1 LTVNNLKWFT
11 GLTAIDILKYSKKWF
26 LLRGHGLFHDYYI
39 NKNAADREVKI
50 FRACKYF
57 MGRTDWDRRL
67 SSVLSPDSKYFH
79 CEEIMRTG
87 FYSNKWES
95 QNNQTD
101 YVIISTIRNNIF
113 KGLETIFECK
123 KILNRNFPKLSIIW
137 KIAGIRE
144 TDEISN
150 LVERKFKAKFKDNII
165 QLLGPLQ
172 EQELINEM
180 LNANL
185 YVHPSH
191 IENSSNSICEAMLL
205 GMPIIATYAGGT
217 PSILGDK
224 NEGLLVQDG
233 DPYALAGAIIELYKN
248 REFAK
253 SLGSKARVK
262 SFIRN
267 DKEKIVKDVI
277 NIYASILSD
286 KY

>member
-1 LTVNNLKWFT
+1 
-11 GLTAIDILKYSKKWF
+11 
-26 LLRGHGLFHDYYI
+26 
-39 NKNAADREVKI
+39 
-50 FRACKYF
+50 
-57 MGRTDWDRRL
+57 
-67 SSVLSPDSKYFH
+67 
-79 CEEIMRTG
+79 
-87 FYSNKWES
+87 
-95 QNNQTD
+95 
-101 YVIISTIRNNIF
+101 
-113 KGLETIFECK
+113 
-123 KILNRNFPKLSIIW
+123 
-137 KIAGIRE
+137 
-144 TDEISN
+144 
-150 LVERKFKAKFKDNII
+150 
-165 QLLGPLQ
+165 
-172 EQELINEM
+172 M

-233 DPYALAGAIIELYKN
+233 DPYALA
-248 REFAK
+248 K